1 MTVSSLEVS
10 IEVLCQT
17 AERLQFAVSCRSEG
31 GSLVGSSLTGPL
43 GEILGQLT
51 LVDNEVE
58 MRGADVYS
66 LVVERSEGQ
75 DGDVFNCTA
84 ATRGSSHTAR
94 IALSGL
100 PTTKPMFSII
110 ILLLL

>member
-1 MTVSSLEVS
+1 M
-10 IEVLCQT
+10 LCQT

-84 ATRGSSHTAR
+84 VTRGSSHTAR